1 MKDYAV
7 TKLEILKE
15 ECKFQRDQAVA
26 MFDGFGQ
33 FITEILLLGAIGICQ
48 VAIIYLV
55 FGTIFSVFTMEA
67 Q

>member
-1 MKDYAV
+1 M

-33 FITEILLLGAIGICQ
+33 FITEMLLLGAIGICQ
-48 VAIIYLV
+48 IAIIYLV
-55 FGTIFSVFTMEA
+55 FGTIFSVFALEA
-67 Q
+67 K